1 MIHDVH
7 SPTSSL
13 YLRTGRR
20 ASLRLLIVAFS
31 FTAINAAEIK
41 SLVRGENFVV
51 FGEAVAD
58 PRNGNVNQVWL
69 RKDCLVNYM
78 RR

>member
-1 MIHDVH
+1 MVSIAAMVM
-7 SPTSSL
+7 
-13 YLRTGRR
+13 
-20 ASLRLLIVAFS
+20 VAFVYQQL
-31 FTAINAAEIK
+31 INFYREEGLVEMK

>member
-1 MIHDVH
+1 MVSIAAMVMVA
-7 SPTSSL
+7 L
-13 YLRTGRR
+13 VYQQ
-20 ASLRLLIVAFS
+20 LINCYREEGLV
-31 FTAINAAEIK
+31 EMK

>member
-1 MIHDVH
+1 MVSI
-7 SPTSSL
+7 
-13 YLRTGRR
+13 
-20 ASLRLLIVAFS
+20 ASMVMVVFVYQQLINCYREEGLV
-31 FTAINAAEIK
+31 EMK